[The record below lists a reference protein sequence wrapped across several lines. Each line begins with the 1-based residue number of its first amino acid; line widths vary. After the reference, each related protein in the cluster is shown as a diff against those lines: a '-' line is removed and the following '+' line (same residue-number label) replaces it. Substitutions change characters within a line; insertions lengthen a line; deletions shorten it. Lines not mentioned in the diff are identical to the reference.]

1 MKKTVNFFKKSVLFE
16 NPAISLFVGIVP
28 LLAASTKLVD
38 GVFMGVSA
46 AVCVIVSSFLF
57 WVLRKFIPYKLKDIV
72 YIIIAASVVSLCE
85 LLIRAY
91 FPAVYKS
98 LGIYLPLL
106 CVGGL
111 VFSRSKKFEKQESL
125 TSCMLEGASCAVGYF
140 AAIVAMSVVR
150 EFFGRGTF
158 AGLRVIPEQY
168 AVSLLAGPVGGFI
181 LLGILVAVFGK
192 FFKVKK
198 SEEERK

>member
-1 MKKTVNFFKKSVLFE
+1 MKKIVNFFKNSVLFE
-16 NPAISLFVGIVP
+16 NPALSLFVGIAP
-28 LLAASTKLVD
+28 LLAASTRLLD
-38 GVFMGVSA
+38 GVFMGASA
-46 AVCVIVSSFLF
+46 AVCVIASSVLF
-57 WVLRKFIPYKLKDIV
+57 WLLRKIIPSKLRDIV

-85 LLIRAY
+85 LLIHAY
-91 FPAVYKS
+91 FPSVYKS

-106 CVGGL
+106 CVSGL
-111 VFSRSKKFEKQESL
+111 VFSRSKKFEKTESL
-125 TSCMLEGASCAVGYF
+125 VSSVLDGISCGVGYLI
-140 AAIVAMSVVR
+140 AIVVISIVR

-158 AGLRVIPEQY
+158 AGFRVIPEQY

-198 SEEERK
+198 SEEGRE